1 MNTSIITGKVVSDIK
16 IINTKNGH
24 PFCRFTLLSNQ
35 QKFNCLI
42 AGKKSFN
49 FLYEVSLYTDIAIQF
64 TSNDRNQ
71 LVVQKFKVLKTPAPF
86 NSLFEYKGRKMP
98 HKKVM
103 L

>member
-1 MNTSIITGKVVSDIK
+1 MTGKIVSDIK
-16 IINTKNGH
+16 IINTKSGT

-35 QKFNCLI
+35 QRFNCLI
-42 AGKKSFN
+42 AGKKAFS
-49 FLYEVSLYTDIAIQF
+49 FLYEVSLHTDIVIQF
-64 TSNDRNQ
+64 IINDRNQ
-71 LVVQKFKVLKTPAPF
+71 LVVQKFKVLKAAAPF

>member
-1 MNTSIITGKVVSDIK
+1 MTGEIVSDIK
-16 IINTKNGH
+16 IINTKSGT

-42 AGKKSFN
+42 AGKKAFS
-49 FLYEVSLYTDIAIQF
+49 FLYEVSVNTEVAIQF
-64 TSNDRNQ
+64 TINDRNQ
-71 LVVQKFKVLKTPAPF
+71 LVVRKFKILKAAAPF